1 VHAISLPIAHNAPTK
16 EASVA
21 DQFIQMKRIEDVIL
35 ETSTEVKAKLYLPAK
50 KAFDAPDTGV
60 TIVKPAAYKVIK
72 DCAETTLLFLP
83 IEIFLK
89 FKNPIQSLRG
99 KFVRDQIIDL
109 YNRTISDSV
118 AKILFQLIL
127 DTCPKSAPSLVPV
140 NPTAILSHIDSEDP
154 YGTYGDTAPAISEEL
169 KSSID
174 VIVAAYS

>member
-1 VHAISLPIAHNAPTK
+1 
-16 EASVA
+16 
-21 DQFIQMKRIEDVIL
+21 MKRIEDVIL
-35 ETSTEVKAKLYLPAK
+35 ETSSEVKAKLYLPAK

-89 FKNPIQSLRG
+89 FKNPIQSLKG

-127 DTCPKSAPSLVPV
+127 DTCPKSAPSLAPV

-154 YGTYGDTAPAISEEL
+154 YGTYGDTAPVISEEL

-174 VIVAAYS
+174 IIVAAYSWFFKKLD